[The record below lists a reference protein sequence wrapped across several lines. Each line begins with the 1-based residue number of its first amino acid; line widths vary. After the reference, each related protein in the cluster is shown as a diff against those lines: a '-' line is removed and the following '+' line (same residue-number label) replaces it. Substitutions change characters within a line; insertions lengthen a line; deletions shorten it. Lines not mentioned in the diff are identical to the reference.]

1 MPPLKQALDELVTA
15 NRILAH
21 EQVVDAFGHVS
32 IRHPEAPDRY
42 LMSRA
47 RAPECIEL
55 ADLMEF
61 TLDGTPIESS
71 ARKAYAERHIHGAI
85 YETQPAVRAI
95 VHNHSPGIIPFGI
108 TGTPLRPVMH
118 MCASMGA
125 RSPDLGFA
133 YGLRRHQP
141 PGDEHGDGP
150 RPCSDPRPRLR
161 WPSCAATVASSP
173 AVRCARSSST
183 PIYLELNAELQ
194 MKAAVPRRHHLPQR
208 RRNRGG
214 ARHAQL
220 VHLRAGLGVL
230 VPASRARVR
239 LPPDGRALGLVRYGA
254 PREAAR
260 GTRPP
265 QATEPGPRR
274 TPRSRKTSAA
284 RAVRCG
290 TPGARDSPF

>member
-71 ARKAYAERHIHGAI
+71 GRKAYAERHIHGAI
-85 YETQPAVRAI
+85 YETNPGVRAV

-125 RSPDLGFA
+125 SVPIWDSRTVFGDTNLLVTNMVMGRDLAAALGHGSVA
-133 YGLRRHQP
+133 LMRGHGCVVAGGSLR
-141 PGDEHGDGP
+141 EVVFN
-150 RPCSDPRPRLR
+150 S
-161 WPSCAATVASSP
+161 V
-173 AVRCARSSST
+173 
-183 PIYLELNAELQ
+183 YLELNAELQ
-194 MKAAVPRRHHLPQR
+194 LKAAALGTIKFLSDGEIEAV
-208 RRNRGG
+208 
-214 ARHAQL
+214 
-220 VHLRAGLGVL
+220 RATRSSFTYERAWEVL
-230 VPASRARVR
+230 VPAGRARVR
-239 LPPDGRALGLVRYGA
+239 LPPDGRSNASSKETSTAAAERRSF
-254 PREAAR
+254 REAR
-260 GTRPP
+260 N
-265 QATEPGPRR
+265 PRHLLHF
-274 TPRSRKTSAA
+274 
-284 RAVRCG
+284 G
-290 TPGARDSPF
+290 